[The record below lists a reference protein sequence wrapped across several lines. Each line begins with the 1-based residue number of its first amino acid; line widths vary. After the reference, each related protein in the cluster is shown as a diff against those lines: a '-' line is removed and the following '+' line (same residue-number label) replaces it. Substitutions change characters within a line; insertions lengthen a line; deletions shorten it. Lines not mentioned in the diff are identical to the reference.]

1 MVFTLNNIVKIQ
13 IDRAIVSMQTWG
25 NITMQNFMKLG
36 IASKVQI
43 AVQLLLLLVSIA
55 TAFTFYSIERD
66 SIQQGEEDK
75 IKVLADGVINGANML
90 MINGIISDV
99 DQRKLFIKKM
109 GSSEG
114 VTSLRIIRNKL
125 VQQQFGQGLPEEQPV
140 GEDERRALDN
150 GQVFFKQQG
159 NQLHGIVPYTESK
172 GFRGTNCLMCHNVPV
187 GYHNGASV
195 INLDIS
201 ANNEKLNKF
210 IWLSIAVIVVVQ
222 IFLWLLIKFI
232 LRKLVADPA
241 RQLQTTMLEISNT
254 GDFTRRVVVGS
265 KDEIGQTASAFNDL
279 IGNLQN
285 TFRELHEGIE
295 KVAESSHFLL
305 TSSQQVANSSANQSE
320 AASAMS
326 ATVEEVTVSISHV
339 SEGASEALVISRNS
353 GNFSE
358 QGGEIIYHAAEE
370 MKRISGTVRKS
381 SLSIKDLEEQ
391 SNQISFIVRVI
402 KEIADQTN
410 LLALNA
416 AIEAARAGEQGRG
429 FAVVADEVRNLAN
442 RTTKAIAEIK
452 QLISNIQ
459 TASQAAVDNMA
470 ATVIQVDGGVTLA
483 QQAGDAISQIKAGST
498 QVVKT
503 VSDIS
508 SALVEQSAAS
518 NNIAVHIEKVAQMAE
533 ENSAAAVKTADA
545 ANQLAQLAKEMRITV
560 NRFKT

>member
-36 IASKVQI
+36 IGSKVLI

-55 TAFTFYSIERD
+55 AAFSVYSIERD
-66 SIQQGEEDK
+66 AIQQGEEDK

-159 NQLHGIVPYTESK
+159 NQLYGIVPYTESK

-210 IWLSIAVIVVVQ
+210 IWLSIAVIIAVQ

-241 RQLQTTMLEISNT
+241 KQLQTTMLEISNT
-254 GDFTRRVVVGS
+254 GDFTRRVVVSS

-285 TFRELHEGIE
+285 TFRELHDGIE

-470 ATVIQVDGGVTLA
+470 ATVIQVDGGVALA